1 MLREPAD
8 VADVI
13 RVNERDLR
21 PPRNWLWAAW
31 LNPEAALQ
39 CLVWSHRSPS
49 EKSTSYARSW
59 GRDFRPT
66 SRNHAGRIVWNCGSF
81 AELEGAACPN
91 GFGPCRRI
99 VKVRIGSGPAY
110 RGLSMAGP
118 LGVLQLSK
126 GTRMSRLSHISVVL
140 RPGSKAEL
148 ANS

>member
-49 EKSTSYARSW
+49 EKSTPYAR
-59 GRDFRPT
+59 
-66 SRNHAGRIVWNCGSF
+66 IV
-81 AELEGAACPN
+81 
-91 GFGPCRRI
+91 GP
-99 VKVRIGSGPAY
+99 
-110 RGLSMAGP
+110 
-118 LGVLQLSK
+118 
-126 GTRMSRLSHISVVL
+126 
-140 RPGSKAEL
+140 
-148 ANS
+148 